1 MASGLCDRERD
12 RAPDLTTMFEH
23 ARVAGPVVARASGPT
38 WSCGMSLSHLISLA
52 VVLTATVAMWS
63 LTIFVATKII

>member
-1 MASGLCDRERD
+1 
-12 RAPDLTTMFEH
+12 MFEH

>member
-1 MASGLCDRERD
+1 
-12 RAPDLTTMFEH
+12 
-23 ARVAGPVVARASGPT
+23 
-38 WSCGMSLSHLISLA
+38 MSLSHLISLA

>member
-1 MASGLCDRERD
+1 
-12 RAPDLTTMFEH
+12 
-23 ARVAGPVVARASGPT
+23 
-38 WSCGMSLSHLISLA
+38 MSLSRLISLA